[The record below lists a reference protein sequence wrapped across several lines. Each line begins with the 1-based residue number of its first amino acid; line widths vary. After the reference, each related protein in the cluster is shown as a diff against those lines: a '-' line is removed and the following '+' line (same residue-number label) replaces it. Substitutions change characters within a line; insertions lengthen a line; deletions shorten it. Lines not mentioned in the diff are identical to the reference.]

1 MIRQRARHED
11 QKQERRQAI
20 LAAARQLFAQSGF
33 DAVGMAGVAGQA
45 GLAKGTLYLYFKTK
59 EEMFLALLEEEF
71 AGWFDGLDAGLAQL
85 PLRAGDERF
94 VALVCASLEQHPT
107 LIRLLAILHT
117 LVERNVDDDAALRF
131 KLGLRQRL
139 VHSGALIDERL
150 DLAQGQ
156 GTALLLQVYA
166 LVIGYQSMADPAPAI
181 RRVLAH
187 PDLALLRVDLVGAC
201 AHSLTLILKG
211 LELERNRHEQE
222 GYSAWKN
229 SPGNRRFERPG
240 R

>member
-1 MIRQRARHED
+1 MIRQRARHEN

-20 LAAARQLFAQSGF
+20 VAVARQLFEQSSF
-33 DAVGMAGVAGQA
+33 EAVSMAGVAGQA
-45 GLAKGTLYLYFKTK
+45 GLAKGTLYLYFRTK

-71 AGWFDGLDAGLAQL
+71 AGWFDELDAGLALL
-85 PLRAGDERF
+85 PARAGGERF
-94 VALVCASLEQHPT
+94 VALVSAALERRPT

-117 LVERNVDDDAALRF
+117 IVEQNVDDEAALRF
-131 KLGLRQRL
+131 KLELRQRL

-150 DLAQGQ
+150 ELAQGQ
-156 GTALLLQVYA
+156 GAVLLLQVYA

-187 PDLALLRVDLVGAC
+187 PELALLRVDLVSAC

-211 LELERNRHEQE
+211 LELEKNRHEQE

-229 SPGNRRFERPG
+229 SPGNRRFERSG